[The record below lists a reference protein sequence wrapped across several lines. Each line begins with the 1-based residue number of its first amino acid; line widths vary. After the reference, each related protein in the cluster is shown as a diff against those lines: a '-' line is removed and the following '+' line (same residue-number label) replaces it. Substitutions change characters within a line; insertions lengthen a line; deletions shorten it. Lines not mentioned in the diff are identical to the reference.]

1 MNKKIYL
8 SIVCALSLNAADL
21 QLDTIHIE
29 ETVDTI
35 KVSNVSGEALKSG
48 DLADSLTKASPSIAL
63 SRRSGI
69 ANDIVLR
76 GQKRDNINVTIDGA
90 RIFGGCPNRMD
101 PPISHVITN
110 LIESVSV
117 NEGPFDVENFG
128 TLSGL
133 VQVYTK
139 QPSKEFQGEIN
150 LNAGSFGYKK
160 GSLSLSGG
168 NEKVKV
174 LFSASRESS
183 EQYEDGNGDNFA
195 DQLKKSAVA
204 ISSQYQT
211 KYEDMDAYEKKSF
224 MGKVFIN
231 LTDNQELR
239 LSYTANRSDN
249 VLYPSSPMD
258 AEKDDSDLYSI
269 GYTIKNLSNYS
280 KKLDFL
286 YYRTEVIHP
295 MSTVYRNVPVLYPA
309 TKGIVRNAMF
319 SQVKGLRVKN
329 SFDTKFAKITIGVDG
344 SDRKWDGQYS
354 KKDGININKSI
365 DNALTKNRA
374 VFAQVSKIIGQTDLK
389 FGARYDKTDSSSQ
402 NTAEKDNNYNSL
414 SANIFAT
421 YHADKSTDYFIG
433 IGRSTRVPDGREL
446 YFHGKDMTGATA
458 GGQVGN
464 PDLKQTTNSEID
476 LGLKKTY
483 ATTTIKAKL
492 FYSKLKDYIYFN
504 AAVKPSFLNIDA
516 KIYGVELSGS
526 SLITDR
532 LSLDYSA
539 TYQKGKKD
547 TPLEGQNDTN
557 LADIAPLRANISA
570 DFEYDSTTSIK
581 LGMMVS
587 AKWNTLDADNGEQE
601 LPGYAIANLKIDK
614 ELNHNIKLT
623 IGVDNLF
630 NKAYTTSN
638 TYNDLTLIAA
648 GGGTKTLTNEPGRY
662 LYINCSYKF

>member
-8 SIVCALSLNAADL
+8 SIACALSLSAADV
-21 QLDTIHIE
+21 QLDTVSVE

-35 KVSNVSGEALKSG
+35 KVANVSGEALKSG

-110 LIESVSV
+110 LIESVTID
-117 NEGPFDVENFG
+117 EGPYDVENFG

-133 VQVYTK
+133 VQVNTK
-139 QPSKEFQGEIN
+139 QPSKDFQGEIN
-150 LNAGSFGYKK
+150 LNAGSFDYKK
-160 GSLSLSGG
+160 ASVSLSGG

-174 LFSASRESS
+174 LFSASQESS
-183 EQYEDGNGDNFA
+183 GQYEDGNGDNFA
-195 DQLKKSAVA
+195 KQVIKATDVA
-204 ISSQYQT
+204 TNRYQT

-231 LTDNQELR
+231 TADNQELR
-239 LSYTANRSDN
+239 LNYTANRSTD

-258 AEKDDSDLYSI
+258 AEKDDSDMYSI
-269 GYTIKNLSNYS
+269 GYTIKNLAQYS

-286 YYRTEVIHP
+286 YYHTEVDHP
-295 MSTVYRNVPVLYPA
+295 MSTVYRNNSTGA
-309 TKGIVRNAMF
+309 SGIVRNHMF
-319 SQVKGLRVKN
+319 SQVKGIRVKN
-329 SFDTKFAKITIGVDG
+329 SFDTESAHVTIGLDG

-354 KKDGININKSI
+354 KLNGTNVNKSI
-365 DNALTKNRA
+365 DNSLTKNRA
-374 VFAQVSKIIGQTDLK
+374 IFTKVSKTIGQTDLK
-389 FGARYDKTDSSSQ
+389 FGARYDKTDVSSD
-402 NTAEKDNNYNSL
+402 NTTEKNNSYNSL

-421 YHADKSTDYFIG
+421 YHADKTTDYFIG
-433 IGRSTRVPDGREL
+433 AGKSNRTPDGREL
-446 YFHGKDMTGATA
+446 YFHGKDLTGATA

-464 PDLKQTTNSEID
+464 PNLNQTTNYEID
-476 LGLKKTY
+476 LGMKKTY
-483 ATTTIKAKL
+483 DNSMIKAKL

-504 AAVKPSFLNIDA
+504 SKVKPSFFNIDA
-516 KIYGVELSGS
+516 KIYGLELSGS
-526 SLITDR
+526 YLANDR
-532 LSLDYSA
+532 LSFDYSA

-547 TPLEGQNDTN
+547 TPLVGQSDTD

-570 DFEYDSTTSIK
+570 DFEYDSTTNIK
-581 LGMMVS
+581 LGMMAS
-587 AKWNTLDADNGEQE
+587 AKWNTIDSDNGEQE

-614 ELNHNIKLT
+614 EVGKNINLT
-623 IGVDNLF
+623 IGVDNIF
-630 NKAYTTSN
+630 DKAYTTSN
-638 TYNDLTLIAA
+638 TYNDLTLVMA
-648 GGGTKTLTNEPGRY
+648 GGTTGSKVMTNEPGRY
-662 LYINCSYKF
+662 AYINFSYKF